1 MLIERMQHYT
11 FPGTLAS
18 GTASLLVKE
27 DSLEE
32 LLFKLT
38 ANQSGAGGNGIS
50 FEIIVAGNNTP
61 FSMTVVGQAITVT
74 SATDGFGGS
83 MFLQDLITALQAN
96 PAFNALVTLGPPL
109 GGLGSQFISYPQ
121 TFLTGGF
128 GTGAGTATQGLQLRL
143 DQDAPFRLFG
153 VMVWN
158 LGVAQD
164 QGFDGQVSLR
174 FTHADGR
181 YVQRNLTS
189 SNLLFPGNQYSNGGT
204 FPNKGW
210 MAPIHPNILYPPNST
225 ITVDIEGLPTTATA
239 PPGFVIVFI
248 GTKLFEQGAI
258 WAPQYPAKWRAL
270 SYLENLS
277 VPSIDVTT
285 GVPLLNQL
293 FTAQQDADFVWQAGA
308 YTDFPVGANTPLC
321 QLQDL
326 GVIVRD
332 FTNKPY
338 SNNYIPVGLL
348 FPFMGCEN
356 PGFLYPEIY
365 VPKRQ
370 QLLFDFNYLYAG
382 FVPAVNP
389 VQVVLGLKGMKVYPL

>member
-18 GTASLLVKE
+18 GTASLNVAE
-27 DSLEE
+27 PVFETF
-32 LLFKLT
+32 LFKLT
-38 ANQSGAGGNGIS
+38 AVAAGAAGNAIS
-50 FEIIVAGNNTP
+50 FEVIVAGNNTA
-61 FSMTVVGQAITVT
+61 FNLNIVGSVITVT
-74 SATDGFGGS
+74 ASTDGGGIS
-83 MFLQDLITALQAN
+83 MTLGDLITALQAD
-96 PAFNALVTLGPPL
+96 PAFNALVTISNPGVA
-109 GGLGSQFISYPQ
+109 GLFFGSFPA
-121 TFLTGGF
+121 TNLFGGF
-128 GTGAGTATQGLQLRL
+128 GTGTSSPTQGLQLRL

-158 LGVAQD
+158 LGVSQD

-189 SNLLFPGNQYSNGGT
+189 SNLLFPGNQYSNGGQ

-225 ITVDIEGLPTTATA
+225 ITVDIEGLPTGATA

-258 WAPQYPAKWRAL
+258 WAPQYPAKWRGL
-270 SYLENLS
+270 SYLENLT

-382 FVPAVNP
+382 FTPAVNP